1 MEAYLYN
8 VLFRWGHIVVGISLD
23 RATVVRIYYFNFVQ
37 TEYVK
42 KADPDAKKDVMTK
55 LAPNALWWFTI

>member
-8 VLFRWGHIVVGISLD
+8 VLFRWGHIVVGIAWIGLL
-23 RATVVRIYYFNFVQ
+23 YYFNFVQ

-42 KADPDAKKDVMTK
+42 KADPDAKKRCNDKISTQCFMVV
-55 LAPNALWWFTI
+55 